1 MLLGDIIDSIL
12 AALAILHQKDLKNRL
27 IYNQD
32 ELENSACNLAYSS
45 TRHDAK

>member
-32 ELENSACNLAYSS
+32 ELENSVQLSLFFHSS
-45 TRHDAK
+45 